1 MRANSRIIGCRE
13 RAAPVTLKDVVT
25 IGYEGSSVENFLATL
40 TDAGITTLLDI
51 REIAASR
58 RRGFAKS
65 ALRANLASVGI
76 AYRHEPKLGSPRE
89 VRHRLRETGSY
100 ERFFRDFERY
110 LSMQQDVLERL
121 AAELNGSVVLMCYER
136 NYLECHR
143 KIVAVAF
150 GRLTGLEPRHIE
162 VPSHGAA

>member
-1 MRANSRIIGCRE
+1 VAL
-13 RAAPVTLKDVVT
+13 VTLKELVT

-40 TDAGITTLLDI
+40 IDAGVTTLLDI
-51 REIAASR
+51 REIASSR

-65 ALRANLASVGI
+65 ALRANLAGVGI
-76 AYRHEPKLGSPRE
+76 AYRHEPKLGSPRD
-89 VRHRLRETGSY
+89 VRHRLRKTGGY
-100 ERFFRDFERY
+100 ERFFRDFDRY
-110 LSMQQDVLERL
+110 LSTQHDVLERL
-121 AAELNGSVVLMCYER
+121 AAELTGSVVLMCYER

-143 KIVAVAF
+143 KSVAAAV